1 MAAQCAAATWCFGLF
16 LHGGVVLVATLF
28 LAWWRA
34 TQNTS
39 RTWFE
44 FALDCSKQIVAAAW
58 VGVVDMACAAAL
70 ASHARPR
77 GDCAGFAAGRVADAT
92 LGVLLQWLLLDSA
105 LSLSRRAGSKSFADR
120 IATGVY
126 WRGAGSRMKF
136 SPESYIGQ
144 LTLWLAVVTVAKVAV
159 SVLLW
164 LAPGTASVADL
175 LLSGFDTSRRVEVF
189 VVMVCLPLVM
199 TSAQFLI
206 TDTFLRRP
214 PHTQYDTQQYI
225 EPANVDFYGE
235 DDAFVTPSVAGCF
248 LCGTRAPQ
256 AYCGSRCA
264 SGPDVYE
271 TQYQISKDA
280 RVGLA
285 VPVESWSAGSR
296 KPPR

>member
-159 SVLLW
+159 SVLS
-164 LAPGTASVADL
+164 PGIASVADL
-175 LLSGFDTSRRVEVF
+175 VLSGFDARPQVEAF
-189 VVMVCLPLVM
+189 VVMICLPLVM
-199 TSAQFLI
+199 TPAQFLI

-214 PHTQYDTQQYI
+214 PPTHYDMPQYI
-225 EPANVDFYGE
+225 EPASVGFYGE
-235 DDAFVTPSVAGCF
+235 DDALVTASLGGCF
-248 LCGTRAPQ
+248 LCGTR
-256 AYCGSRCA
+256 S
-264 SGPDVYE
+264 S
-271 TQYQISKDA
+271 
-280 RVGLA
+280 
-285 VPVESWSAGSR
+285 
-296 KPPR
+296 